1 MVAPNTGS
9 LTTAFQDP
17 SKNRTGTH
25 VSTNIII
32 EVAGNSV
39 GAIRQLSVN
48 EARNIAMIDEVGTDG
63 HIDSVPQKS
72 TDISG
77 SCQRT
82 RFDGLRMAQAFSRPW
97 IHVAA
102 QRIPFDIVIKD
113 IFAASG
119 TIDGAIDE
127 SSTLVTTIRN
137 VWISKINVTYRADD
151 FVIVED
157 MDWQAEHIYTTLGV
171 GSTNA
176 VGQSFV
182 EGARPLEIG
191 QASPFELAADR
202 GDRRGAL
209 DGPGLLLAIDN
220 LA

>member
-9 LTTAFQDP
+9 LTTAFEDP
-17 SKNRTGTH
+17 SRNRTGTH

-32 EVAGNSV
+32 EVAGNAV

-48 EARNIAMIDEVGTDG
+48 EARTIAMIDEVGTDG

-82 RFDGLRMAQAFSRPW
+82 RFDGLRMAQAFSRPYV
-97 IHVAA
+97 HVAA

-113 IFAASG
+113 IFAA
-119 TIDGAIDE
+119 TGATPGEVDAAA
-127 SSTLVTTIRN
+127 TLVTTIRN
-137 VWISKINVTYRADD
+137 VWISKISVTYRADD

-157 MDWQAEHIYTTLGV
+157 MDWQAEHIYTTLGANNSAANGV
-171 GSTNA
+171 P
-176 VGQSFV
+176 
-182 EGARPLEIG
+182 GARSLSLDP
-191 QASPFELAADR
+191 ASPFEVAADK

-220 LA
+220 LS